1 LAFEQKQFIL
11 EDIRLNDRQLCRFGY
26 VAVYILLH
34 VRNLYKY
41 RKTGHLYISQ
51 NTHRLNR
58 ITMCTKKAS
67 LVLRVQ
73 GCALVYVGA
82 YLVI

>member
-1 LAFEQKQFIL
+1 MYEIFTNIEK
-11 EDIRLNDRQLCRFGY
+11 
-26 VAVYILLH
+26 
-34 VRNLYKY
+34 K
-41 RKTGHLYISQ
+41 GHLYISQ

-58 ITMCTKKAS
+58 INMCTKKAS